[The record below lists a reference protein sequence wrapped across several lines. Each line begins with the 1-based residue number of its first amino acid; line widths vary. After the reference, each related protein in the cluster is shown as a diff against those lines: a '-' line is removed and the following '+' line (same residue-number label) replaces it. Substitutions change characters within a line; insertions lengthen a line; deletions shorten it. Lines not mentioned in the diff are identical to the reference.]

1 MTRAQDDASRRAR
14 IALALAAVYVFWG
27 TTYVAA
33 KIMVTDLPPLSSA
46 GFRFTIA
53 GLLLA
58 AFARWRGAVL
68 PRTLVQWRHVVLL
81 GVLAVGTSHALQIIA
96 LRHVASNQSG
106 LLNATPALWI
116 AWLGTF
122 GARAQPLDG
131 YTRFGLVLGCIGVLL
146 LIGPG
151 GGDPLLGLGWQGVIL
166 LGALTWSL
174 ATIYQRNNE
183 TGLGP
188 MMLSGLQ
195 MLVGG
200 SVMMTLGTAAG
211 ELAEFHWTLQA
222 ALAML
227 WLIAF
232 SSCAAFTAYSYLI
245 ANTTPTVV
253 GSYGYVTPAV
263 AALAGW
269 ALLGETLSWAQLA
282 GMLVVLV
289 AVAMAGG
296 AWPRRA
302 LNPAGRSRS

>member
-1 MTRAQDDASRRAR
+1 MTVPQEDTSRRVR

-33 KIMVTDLPPLSSA
+33 KIMVTDLPPLMSA
-46 GFRFTIA
+46 GIRFTIA

-68 PRTLVQWRHVVLL
+68 PPTAVHWRRVVLL
-81 GVLAVGTSHALQIIA
+81 GVLAVGISHTLQIIA

-122 GARAQPLDG
+122 GTRAQPLDG
-131 YTRFGLVLGCIGVLL
+131 YTRFGLALGCVGVILL
-146 LIGPG
+146 LGPG
-151 GGDPLLGLGWQGVIL
+151 SGEPLRGLGWQGVIL

-174 ATIYQRNNE
+174 ATIYQRNIE

-188 MMLSGLQ
+188 MMLAGLQ

-200 SVMMTLGTAAG
+200 GVMMTLGAATG

-232 SSCAAFTAYSYLI
+232 SSCAAFTAYGYLI
-245 ANTTPTVV
+245 ANTTPAVV

-263 AALAGW
+263 AAIAGW
-269 ALLGETLSWAQLA
+269 ALLGETLSSAQLA

-296 AWPRRA
+296 AWPPRR